1 MSKHAASSEVEEE
14 AVEFARLLTAIE
26 GPPRDVVEFC
36 ARFDVSFCCGIERF
50 STKDTPYIAA
60 IFAIDGRRSFSYS
73 LAQAELALPR
83 LFPHAREAQWR
94 ELVAEP
100 PSPSASTSLSAST
113 SPSAA
118 SSDAVVFVIRLN
130 ELYPLEAD
138 AKDTQDSLVA
148 MVDASRNR
156 VLGRAS
162 LVTGF
167 PIKNILHCAEAS
179 ANSAAVPR
187 LFLNLTPAFSSNTPL
202 AVAVDLNKRALSYIV
217 VRTTLKFLFSQSM
230 L

>member
-100 PSPSASTSLSAST
+100 PSPSAST
-113 SPSAA
+113 SAA